1 MHMPELS
8 DKQDRLTVLGL
19 LGFQALL
26 IALTGVSGL
35 LVDNQASFSIVL
47 GGVISL
53 AGNCWM
59 ALVIFRPAADSTP
72 QRLIWGLYVGEAGK
86 FLFIMAFFA
95 IAFKKVGAL
104 AEPRNAML
112 LFASF
117 VANQMI
123 VWLWPVFAGLRLKKL
138 DRE

>member
-1 MHMPELS
+1 MPEQP
-8 DKQDRLTVLGL
+8 DTQDRLTVLWL
-19 LGFQALL
+19 LGLQVLL
-26 IALTGVSGL
+26 IVLAGASGL
-35 LVDNQASFSIVL
+35 LVDDEASLSILL
-47 GGVISL
+47 GGAIGF

-59 ALVIFRPAADSTP
+59 ALVIFRPVTGSTP
-72 QRLIWGLYVGEAGK
+72 QRLVWGLYVGEAGK

-95 IAFKKVGAL
+95 IAFRKVGAL

-123 VWLWPVFAGLRLKKL
+123 VWLWPVFAGAGLKKKL